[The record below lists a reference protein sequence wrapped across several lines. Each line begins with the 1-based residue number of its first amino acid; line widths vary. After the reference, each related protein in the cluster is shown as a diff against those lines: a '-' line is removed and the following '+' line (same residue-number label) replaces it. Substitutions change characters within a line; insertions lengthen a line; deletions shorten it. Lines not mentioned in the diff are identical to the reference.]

1 MPNMMPENFAER
13 LKEIR
18 KSKNLK
24 QSDLARKTG
33 LKVAAIS
40 FFETAKRR
48 PSLGNLI
55 KLADALSVSVDFILG
70 REVARASKA
79 ADELLRDFEQLSV
92 KNQEMIQEMVKLV
105 LKKSPKD

>member
-1 MPNMMPENFAER
+1 MPNMMSENFAER

-18 KSKNLK
+18 KSKKLK
-24 QSDLARKTG
+24 QSDLASKTG

-55 KLADALSVSVDFILG
+55 KLADALAVSVDFLLG
-70 REVARASKA
+70 REVARV
-79 ADELLRDFEQLSV
+79 RDFDKLNP
-92 KNQEMIQEMVKLV
+92 KDQEVIQEMSKVL
-105 LKKSPKD
+105 LKKTKVES

>member
-1 MPNMMPENFAER
+1 MMSENFAER

-18 KSKNLK
+18 KSKKLK
-24 QSDLARKTG
+24 QSDLASKTG

-55 KLADALSVSVDFILG
+55 KLADALSVSVDFLLG
-70 REVARASKA
+70 REVARV
-79 ADELLRDFEQLSV
+79 RDFDKLNP
-92 KNQEMIQEMVKLV
+92 KDQEVIQEMSKVL
-105 LKKSPKD
+105 LKKTKVES